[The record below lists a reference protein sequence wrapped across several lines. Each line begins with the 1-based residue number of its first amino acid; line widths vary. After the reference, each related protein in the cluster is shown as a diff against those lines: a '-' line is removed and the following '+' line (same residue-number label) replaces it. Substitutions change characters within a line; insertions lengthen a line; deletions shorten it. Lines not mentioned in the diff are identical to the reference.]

1 LNLHCIIVWLN
12 PTLFIMPSVVA
23 LDLCQLFAR
32 SVARTPHQLAVDH
45 ESGSLTYTELDVASS
60 NLARKLQQEGVV
72 PGEAVLLLTEHGTRN
87 IVALLAILKAHACY
101 VPLDRSSWSSE
112 RIQAVLDGTD
122 SRVLINTTVEP
133 FESPRH
139 KVIHLTSTD
148 VTALSTDRSTSK
160 VVPDIAPED
169 LACLIFTSGSTGVPK
184 GVMIP
189 HRAVANYAQ
198 TSPFNMDV
206 QPGDRVLHILSV
218 SFDGKYPCVSSMTKG
233 SLYSL
238 YGHALF
244 HSRQLGHRG
253 PCHDGHPLR
262 QGADLLDPRVHPLD
276 PGHATP
282 TNGLTRQLPICA
294 YNSVGWR
301 VATSPAVVQ
310 LA

>member
-1 LNLHCIIVWLN
+1 
-12 PTLFIMPSVVA
+12 MPSVVA

-32 SVARTPHQLAVDH
+32 SVARTPGQLAVDH
-45 ESGSLTYTELDVASS
+45 ESGSLTYAELDVVSS
-60 NLARKLQQEGVV
+60 NLARRLQQEGVV

-112 RIQAVLDGTD
+112 RIQAVLDGAD
-122 SRVLINTTVEP
+122 SRILINTTVEP

-139 KVIHLTSTD
+139 KVIHLTSAD
-148 VTALSTDRSTSK
+148 VAALSTDRSSTK

-218 SFDGKYPCVSSMTKG
+218 SFDGRHPCGYCMIKC
-233 SLYSL
+233 SLCSL
-238 YGHALF
+238 DGYALF
-244 HSRQLGHRG
+244 HSRKLGHRG
-253 PCHDGHPLR
+253 PYDDGHPLR
-262 QGADLLDPRVHPLD
+262 QSADLLDPRVDPLD
-276 PGHATP
+276 SGHATAA
-282 TNGLTRQLPICA
+282 NSIARQLPICP
-294 YNSVGWR
+294 YHSVRRR
-301 VATSPAVVQ
+301 VATSPVAIQ

>member
-1 LNLHCIIVWLN
+1 MNIYSIIVWLN
-12 PTLFIMPSVVA
+12 PTLCIMPSVVA
-23 LDLCQLFAR
+23 LDLCQLFDR

-60 NLARKLQQEGVV
+60 NLARKLKQEGVV

-87 IVALLAILKAHACY
+87 VVALLAILKAHACY

-122 SRVLINTTVEP
+122 SRILINTTVEP

-139 KVIHLTSTD
+139 KVIHLTSAD
-148 VTALSTDRSTSK
+148 VTTLSTDRSTTK
-160 VVPDIAPED
+160 VIPDIAPED

-189 HRAVANYAQ
+189 HRAIANYAQ

-218 SFDGKYPCVSSMTKG
+218 SFDGKHPDLSSTTK
-233 SLYSL
+233 
-238 YGHALF
+238 
-244 HSRQLGHRG
+244 
-253 PCHDGHPLR
+253 
-262 QGADLLDPRVHPLD
+262 
-276 PGHATP
+276 T
-282 TNGLTRQLPICA
+282 LTA
-294 YNSVGWR
+294 
-301 VATSPAVVQ
+301 
-310 LA
+310 